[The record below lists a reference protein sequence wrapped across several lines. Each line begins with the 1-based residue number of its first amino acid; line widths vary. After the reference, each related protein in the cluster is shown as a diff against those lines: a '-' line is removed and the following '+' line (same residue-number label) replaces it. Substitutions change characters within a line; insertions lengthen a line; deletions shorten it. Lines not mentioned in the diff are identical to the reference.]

1 MKTQYYFISIN
12 LSFGCGGDIIVSPM
26 ASALN
31 IVEFKKFFIPGY
43 SILNG
48 WLGGYIPSSMAE
60 YSGHFFT
67 DYEDTWVNKRILRI
81 LYTTYLSIEKPL
93 RRIGISMAL
102 LNRIKKKQ

>member
-1 MKTQYYFISIN
+1 MKTQYYFSSIN

-48 WLGGYIPSSMAE
+48 
-60 YSGHFFT
+60 
-67 DYEDTWVNKRILRI
+67 
-81 LYTTYLSIEKPL
+81 
-93 RRIGISMAL
+93 
-102 LNRIKKKQ
+102 